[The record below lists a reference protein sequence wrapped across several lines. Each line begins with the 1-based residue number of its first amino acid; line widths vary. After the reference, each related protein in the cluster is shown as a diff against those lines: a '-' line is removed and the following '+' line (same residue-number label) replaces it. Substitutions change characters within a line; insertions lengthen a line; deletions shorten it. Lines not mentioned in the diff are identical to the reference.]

1 MKKVISLLLATILL
15 FSCASTA
22 FAANGCTC
30 DVSPVIYIRGFGE
43 TLYLH
48 PGAENEE
55 EAMNLS
61 TDAIVSCV
69 PDLLIAL
76 TAKSKGNSDSAIAHL
91 EKVADKLVGKIAC
104 DKNGNSLYDVGIEK
118 SELPTEDNHQS
129 LSYGFAKK
137 IEGVENAE
145 FDFNYDWR
153 LDPFK
158 NTADLKEFV
167 EYIKELTGHE
177 KVSFAA
183 HSQGN
188 TLVATYLAQYGSS
201 DIDKILF
208 LSPAYQGVGVASAL
222 FAGEADISDKGDELI
237 VLIDNLLGE
246 QVYGK
251 MVSVLMEALVKKGF
265 VDTILDDAQALLDD
279 DFKKIYSEYV
289 LDLLGTM
296 PGFWS
301 FCDEERYEAA
311 LEFSFAEKTGYDG
324 LIAKIK
330 NYHENV
336 QRKLTDLIDEAIAN
350 GVEIAIGCG
359 YGRTSIP
366 IGYSDVCH
374 SDTTIET
381 KYMSIGATCAP
392 LGETLS
398 EEYIGSLAT
407 TDYLSPDREIDAS
420 TCAYPEYTW
429 FVKNQEHST
438 YYDSY
443 REWMTWV
450 LTFDGQP
457 TVHSDAAYPQFKEY
471 EEGDIVPVEE
481 PENKTEQTL
490 LQKFLAALFEII
502 TALFGNL
509 FN

>member
-1 MKKVISLLLATILL
+1 MKKVLSLLLATILL

-22 FAANGCTC
+22 FAASGCSC

-55 EAMNLS
+55 EALNFS
-61 TDAIVSCV
+61 TGAIASCI

-104 DKNGNSLYDVGIEK
+104 DKNGNSLYDVSIEK
-118 SELPTEDNHQS
+118 RDLPTDDNHQT
-129 LSYGFAKK
+129 LSYGFAKR
-137 IEGVENAE
+137 IEGLDDAE
-145 FDFNYDWR
+145 YDFHYDWR
-153 LDPFK
+153 LDPIE
-158 NTADLKEFV
+158 NTRYLKEFV
-167 EYIKELTGHE
+167 EYIKELTGHD
-177 KVSFAA
+177 KVTLVA

-188 TLVATYLAQYGSS
+188 TLVATYLEEYGSN

-222 FAGEADISDKGDELI
+222 FAGEANVSDKGDELI
-237 VLIDNLLGE
+237 VLLDNLVGE

-251 MVSVLMEALVKKGF
+251 MVSVLMQALVEKGL
-265 VDTILDDAQALLDD
+265 VDTILDDAQTLLDN
-279 DFKKIYSEYV
+279 DFKKIYAEYV

-301 FCDEERYEAA
+301 FCDEARYETA
-311 LEFSFAEKTGYDG
+311 LEFSFGDTEGYDV
-324 LIAKIK
+324 LVSKIK
-330 NYHENV
+330 YYHENV
-336 QRKLTDLIDEAIAN
+336 QRKLTDLIDDAIAN

-366 IGYSDVCH
+366 IGDSEVCH
-374 SDTTIET
+374 CDTTIET

-398 EEYIGSLAT
+398 EDYINSLAT
-407 TDYLSPDREIDAS
+407 TDYLSPDLEIDAS

-443 REWMTWV
+443 REWMIWV

-457 TVHSDAAYPQFKEY
+457 TVHSDANYPQFKEY
-471 EEGDIVPVEE
+471 EDGDIIPVEE
-481 PENKTEQTL
+481 PENRTEQTL
-490 LQKFLAALFEII
+490 LQKFLEALFEII
-502 TALFGNL
+502 FALFGGL
-509 FN
+509 F